1 MLCTLEKCAKFA
13 SLLPA
18 QRLFHTCD
26 RSTIDLALSSVV
38 SLFHFRFERVFS
50 FRFEVLMSCDRWMIR
65 MRISALLTLRVRLG
79 RLERSVGVHQY
90 GEATSRAFVLPS
102 LAQFAP
108 NRGMQAAKS
117 ARRARL
123 PFL

>member
-26 RSTIDLALSSVV
+26 RSTIDLALSVV

-50 FRFEVLMSCDRWMIR
+50 FRLEALMSCDRWKIR

-108 NRGMQAAKS
+108 NPGMQAAKS